1 MSRTIDKRDLSKL
14 TIPVVFIV
22 TREHPDLEPAYL
34 YIKASGNLNNEL
46 CARGLPIPTIR
57 EDLDYISVIECST
70 LEFAKQLEIQLERKH
85 KPLYNAY
92 RNNEVIAPEKEIE
105 YTITYKISIND
116 APKEKEKK
124 DTKEEYTP
132 INDFDK
138 YLQGLGK
145 NKK

>member
-1 MSRTIDKRDLSKL
+1 
-14 TIPVVFIV
+14 
-22 TREHPDLEPAYL
+22 
-34 YIKASGNLNNEL
+34 
-46 CARGLPIPTIR
+46 
-57 EDLDYISVIECST
+57 